1 MAFDPL
7 AGQNNGVNTD
17 GRGKPAAPV
26 SPPPYSPFHI
36 LPKVGGPFWLLT
48 FLDVISLLL
57 AFFIMLFAMS
67 NPRTAAWEDLSATLA
82 DRLAPNVETLKPAP
96 PTALTVDED
105 KVAPGLNLD
114 YLVSLLRGHLDSDP
128 LLARTVLHRFPDRL
142 ILSMP
147 SDLLFA
153 LNSAALNDQARRAL
167 FELGGLLGNLSN
179 RTDVHGHTDPAP
191 IRSGPYRGNWE
202 LSLARAQSV
211 ATELLESGYD
221 KPMIVQG
228 FADTR
233 FVFLARDITSPQR
246 EALARRVDIV
256 LYPSQAAILP

>member
-1 MAFDPL
+1 MASDPVT
-7 AGQNNGVNTD
+7 GQNNGVNTD
-17 GRGKPAAPV
+17 GRGKPVAPV

-67 NPRTAAWEDLSATLA
+67 NPRTAAWDELSATFA
-82 DRLAPNVETLKPAP
+82 DRLAPDVETLKPAP

-179 RTDVHGHTDPAP
+179 RMDVHGHTDPAP

-202 LSLARAQSV
+202 LSVARAQSV

>member
-1 MAFDPL
+1 MALDPL
-7 AGQNNGVNTD
+7 AGLHESERD
-17 GRGKPAAPV
+17 KASAPA

-67 NPRTAAWEDLSATLA
+67 NPRTAAWVDLSATLA
-82 DRLAPNVETLKPAP
+82 DRLAPNVETAKPAP
-96 PTALTVDED
+96 PTALTIDED

-153 LNSAALNDQARRAL
+153 LNSATLNDQARRAL

-179 RTDVHGHTDPAP
+179 RTAVHGHTDPAP

-211 ATELLESGYD
+211 ATALLESGYD

-233 FVFLARDITSPQR
+233 FVFLARDIVSPRR

>member
-1 MAFDPL
+1 MPSDPL
-7 AGQNNGVNTD
+7 FGLNSGPHGGAGKNPNAQE
-17 GRGKPAAPV
+17 
-26 SPPPYSPFHI
+26 SPPQHSPFHI

-67 NPRTAAWEDLSATLA
+67 NPRTADWEELSATLA
-82 DRLAPNVETLKPAP
+82 DRLAPNVETVKPAP
-96 PTALTVDED
+96 PTALTIDED
-105 KVAPGLNLD
+105 KTVPGLNLD

-179 RTDVHGHTDPAP
+179 RTDVYGHTDPAP
-191 IRSGPYRGNWE
+191 IRSGPYRSNWE

-211 ATELLESGYD
+211 ATALLESGYD

-233 FVFLARDITSPQR
+233 FVFLARDILSPRR
-246 EALARRVDIV
+246 EVLARRVDIV